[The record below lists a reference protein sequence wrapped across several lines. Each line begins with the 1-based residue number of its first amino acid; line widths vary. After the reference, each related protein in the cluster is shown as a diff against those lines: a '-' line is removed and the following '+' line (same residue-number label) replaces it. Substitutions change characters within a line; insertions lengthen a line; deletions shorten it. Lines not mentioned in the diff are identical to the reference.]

1 MRTNNVDKLI
11 MEYEGWGSGTSDLL
25 EAQEHPGR
33 FRFGKELPREMTES
47 PLKKRRLENVQQT
60 AVHPWGPH
68 HRDPS
73 PSSLQTCSSP
83 EAQGA
88 GRRPSSSPTLP
99 GCNARAPGAGRRPSS
114 CQPSSSLGMSIRAMK
129 GSPRQSKSR
138 RWTASTPSKG
148 GTRPGRPS
156 LASGSARSWA
166 TQQVALNGEET
177 CQPPP
182 VPPPPGAH
190 PPPTVWKLSSS
201 PPSSSWQGEGVPPD
215 GLQTLLLEDPHPTPG
230 SSEKRKDKMRISN
243 ENEESVKSKRKKKST
258 AEKKKKEEDR
268 SRKTS
273 QEDTGNVRK
282 MLERLEERF
291 LSSNLKIPYLR
302 VPGPEAGQVPVP
314 RGGSSMGG
322 GSSSTSSSSGRG
334 TGKSSSSIGKF
345 RGGKGALGIGGEISP
360 NRTLYGWDACQTG
373 AAHICAAAVPPDLKL
388 STKGGMEDDRFGIGR
403 KVADGERTEFPGEYR
418 NLPGLGEH

>member
-1 MRTNNVDKLI
+1 MK
-11 MEYEGWGSGTSDLL
+11 YEGWRSGTSDLL
-25 EAQEHPGR
+25 EDQEHPGR
-33 FRFGKELPREMTES
+33 FKFGKELPREMTES

-60 AVHPWGPH
+60 AVHPRGPH

-190 PPPTVWKLSSS
+190 PPPTVWNHP

-215 GLQTLLLEDPHPTPG
+215 GLLTLLFLNPHPTPEF
-230 SSEKRKDKMRISN
+230 SRNKEKR
-243 ENEESVKSKRKKKST
+243 
-258 AEKKKKEEDR
+258 
-268 SRKTS
+268 
-273 QEDTGNVRK
+273 VRK
-282 MLERLEERF
+282 SDE
-291 LSSNLKIPYLR
+291 K
-302 VPGPEAGQVPVP
+302 
-314 RGGSSMGG
+314 
-322 GSSSTSSSSGRG
+322 
-334 TGKSSSSIGKF
+334 
-345 RGGKGALGIGGEISP
+345 
-360 NRTLYGWDACQTG
+360 
-373 AAHICAAAVPPDLKL
+373 
-388 STKGGMEDDRFGIGR
+388 GR
-403 KVADGERTEFPGEYR
+403 KVLQRRRRKTEA
-418 NLPGLGEH
+418 